1 MKTLSKLNL
10 LFAISV
16 ILWSCAND
24 DNLREVLPVNSENTE
39 ESMYLENGNE
49 VIIYSNGV
57 AVEKLP
63 DGRIVWDGTGLEP
76 FDSHSIM
83 IYGSCEAA
91 CALTEGVSYMWKKSD
106 GSTWNVND
114 TDLSEMD
121 IFTLNTVYS
130 KPHYTITCKPQCT
143 LSGTVR
149 GTGRYAKGEICA
161 LQAFPEDNR
170 GFLGWFDGD
179 KKISSSHI
187 YLVQV
192 TSDKTYEARFTYP
205 INVHCEISVTK
216 NSLGKPLGTTSAGSF
231 GTSTGNAVTV
241 EATPNFGNQFVH
253 WLDLDTGEILS
264 TKTAYLFPAKRDMR
278 IMAVF
283 KPMISII
290 P

>member
-1 MKTLSKLNL
+1 
-10 LFAISV
+10 
-16 ILWSCAND
+16 
-24 DNLREVLPVNSENTE
+24 
-39 ESMYLENGNE
+39 
-49 VIIYSNGV
+49 
-57 AVEKLP
+57 
-63 DGRIVWDGTGLEP
+63 
-76 FDSHSIM
+76 M
-83 IYGSCEAA
+83 IYGSYGENTAINPDFP
-91 CALTEGVSYMWKKSD
+91 YMWRKTD
-106 GSTWNVND
+106 GTTWTNNNV
-114 TDLSEMD
+114 LSEMD
-121 IFTLNTVYS
+121 ILTLNAVYS

-143 LSGTVR
+143 LSGTVS
-149 GTGRYAKGEICA
+149 GSDHYAKGEICV

-179 KKISSSHI
+179 KKISSSNI

-231 GTSTGNAVTV
+231 GTATGNAVTI

>member
-1 MKTLSKLNL
+1 
-10 LFAISV
+10 
-16 ILWSCAND
+16 
-24 DNLREVLPVNSENTE
+24 
-39 ESMYLENGNE
+39 
-49 VIIYSNGV
+49 
-57 AVEKLP
+57 
-63 DGRIVWDGTGLEP
+63 
-76 FDSHSIM
+76 
-83 IYGSCEAA
+83 
-91 CALTEGVSYMWKKSD
+91 
-106 GSTWNVND
+106 
-114 TDLSEMD
+114 MD

-149 GTGRYAKGEICA
+149 GTGRYAKGEIICA

-192 TSDKTYEARFTYP
+192 TSDKTYEVRFTYP

-231 GTSTGNAVTV
+231 GTSTGNAVTIV
-241 EATPNFGNQFVH
+241 ATPNFGNQFVH